1 MHNIMKWSD
10 MQTFNGR
17 HVCTGVVYSVLTAY
31 ALHCLFVCKKV
42 IYTGNTTYMSEV
54 LCCFSP

>member
-1 MHNIMKWSD
+1 

-17 HVCTGVVYSVLTAY
+17 HVKVCTGDVYSVLTAY

-42 IYTGNTTYMSEV
+42 IYTGNTTYVSEV